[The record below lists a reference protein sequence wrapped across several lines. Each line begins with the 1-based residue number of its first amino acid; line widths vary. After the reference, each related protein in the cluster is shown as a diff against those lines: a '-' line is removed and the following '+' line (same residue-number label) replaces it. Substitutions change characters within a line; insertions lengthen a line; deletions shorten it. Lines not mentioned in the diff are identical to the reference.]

1 VALVRVYCGVATAEL
16 APWLTVAVVDDSG
29 RLVDMRHV
37 SDDPIGYASLVA
49 VLADRSAGPCPVAV
63 DRPEHI
69 VGQLL
74 AAANRP
80 LTVTD
85 EMMAR
90 EVTER
95 FADESSYEEMQAP
108 PSQRRAVGL
117 ARALQ
122 AGALYATPVSPGWE
136 LEELKPVLA
145 AHAALVA
152 GRQASAAA
160 LREVLRELYPAALRA
175 YLDPAELIPLAVLEA
190 FPEPSMIASGQH
202 MQAVVAELA
211 GSGLTDA
218 TTASN
223 AVTALRVA
231 VDESRSRANPYLA
244 PAVAATVRQAVA
256 AVRACDAA
264 AESLVVSLVE
274 RIAGI
279 SRQSHPASAPVS
291 PAVPRQP
298 ADAAAWADA
307 GFSGSREPASSHI
320 PAPRPEP
327 SYPPMD
333 AGFAAVGAARAD
345 AFAGRSAA
353 GPSPYGPGANGNG
366 NGTSRASGWEQQFG
380 PAPTSPAPR
389 AYGPDT
395 LSFSTDPL
403 TAPLDAPRGTAHVA
417 PRPGQPTAAA
427 PGTDEDLLIFSQAGN
442 SVWFADGDADT
453 LTWTNLSADEGWRA
467 AEHLTQPSV
476 GPETTGGLPRRVP
489 QANLVPG
496 SVSIAP
502 DTGMPRIVR
511 DPRRI
516 AAHTDGY
523 FRGWRRGQE
532 VGGFAVGQRDR
543 AAWEFNRE
551 QRARQGA
558 TRLS

>member
-1 VALVRVYCGVATAEL
+1 M
-16 APWLTVAVVDDSG
+16 APWLTVAVVDDAG

-37 SDDPIGYASLVA
+37 SDDPTGYAYLIA
-49 VLADRSAGPCPVAV
+49 LLADRSTALCPVAV

-85 EMMAR
+85 EMVAR

-108 PSQRRAVGL
+108 PSQRRALGL

-122 AGALYATPVSPGWE
+122 AGALYAAPLSPAWE

-190 FPEPSMIASGQH
+190 FPEPSMIASGQG
-202 MQAVVAELA
+202 MQAVAAELA
-211 GSGLTDA
+211 ASGLTDA

-231 VDESRSRANPYLA
+231 VDESRGRANPYLA
-244 PAVAATVRQAVA
+244 PAVAATVRQAVT

-264 AESLVVSLVE
+264 ADSLVACLVE
-274 RIAGI
+274 RLAGV
-279 SRQSHPASAPVS
+279 SRQSHPAAAPVS
-291 PAVPRQP
+291 PAVARQP
-298 ADAAAWADA
+298 AEATAWADGA
-307 GFSGSREPASSHI
+307 FAGSRGEPATGRI

-327 SYPPMD
+327 SYPPMG

-345 AFAGRSAA
+345 ASAGRGAG
-353 GPSPYGPGANGNG
+353 GPSPHGSAANGSG
-366 NGTSRASGWEQQFG
+366 NGTSRAGGWEQQFG

-389 AYGPDT
+389 AYGPET

-403 TAPLDAPRGTAHVA
+403 TAPLDAPRGTAPVG
-417 PRPGQPTAAA
+417 PRPGQPTAG
-427 PGTDEDLLIFSQAGN
+427 PSTDEDLLIYSQAGN
-442 SVWFADGDADT
+442 SVWFAPGDADT
-453 LTWTNLSADEGWRA
+453 LNWTNLSSDEGWRA

-476 GPETTGGLPRRVP
+476 GPETTAGLPRRVP
-489 QANLVPG
+489 QSNLVPG
-496 SVSIAP
+496 SVSRAP

-551 QRARQGA
+551 QRAREGA
-558 TRLS
+558 SRLS

>member
-1 VALVRVYCGVATAEL
+1 VATAEL
-16 APWLTVAVVDDSG
+16 APWLTVAVVDEAG

-37 SDDPIGYASLVA
+37 SDDPTGYAYLVA
-49 VLADRSAGPCPVAV
+49 LLADRSTGPCPVAV

-85 EMMAR
+85 EMVAR

-160 LREVLRELYPAALRA
+160 LRDVLRELYPAALRA
-175 YLDPAELIPLAVLEA
+175 YLDPAELIPLTVLEA
-190 FPEPSMIASGQH
+190 YPEPSMIASGQG
-202 MQAVVAELA
+202 MQAFVAELA
-211 GSGLTDA
+211 ASGMTDA
-218 TTASN
+218 ATASN
-223 AVTALRVA
+223 ALTALRVA
-231 VDESRSRANPYLA
+231 VDESRGRTNQYLA

-256 AVRACDAA
+256 AVRAGDAA
-264 AESLVVSLVE
+264 ADSLVACLIE
-274 RIAGI
+274 RLAGVG
-279 SRQSHPASAPVS
+279 RQAHPAAAPVS

-298 ADAAAWADA
+298 AETTAWADPA
-307 GFSGSREPASSHI
+307 YPSSRGEPANGHI

-327 SYPPMD
+327 SYRRVD
-333 AGFAAVGAARAD
+333 AGFATVGTARPDALAD
-345 AFAGRSAA
+345 RGPAGQ
-353 GPSPYGPGANGNG
+353 SPYGPGANGHG
-366 NGTSRASGWEQQFG
+366 NGTSRAGGWEQQFG

-389 AYGPDT
+389 AYGPET

-403 TAPLDAPRGTAHVA
+403 TAPLDAPRGAAA
-417 PRPGQPTAAA
+417 PVGRRPGQPTAA
-427 PGTDEDLLIFSQAGN
+427 PGTDEDLLIYSQAGN
-442 SVWFADGDADT
+442 SVWFADGEADT
-453 LTWTNLSADEGWRA
+453 QAWTNLSSDEGWRA
-467 AEHLTQPSV
+467 AEHLAQPSV
-476 GPETTGGLPRRVP
+476 GPETTAGLPRRVP
-489 QANLVPG
+489 QSNLVPG
-496 SVSIAP
+496 SVSTPP

-511 DPRRI
+511 DPQRI

-558 TRLS
+558 SRLS